1 MNVGKINPIEVLHTQ
16 EGIRILFIILNI
28 FAFIADKTT
37 EENLND
43 KNEESSNFANDVYIF
58 ITIINLVI
66 LIYYLWINY
75 KHLSE
80 AKENGKNEQAFKIKN
95 LAYIV
100 SMIAL
105 ILFLYVQLTN
115 RSETVEETSLY

>member
-75 KHLSE
+75 KYLSE
-80 AKENGKNEQAFKIKN
+80 AKENGKNKQAFKIKN

>member
-1 MNVGKINPIEVLHTQ
+1 MNVGKINPIDVLHTQ

-75 KHLSE
+75 KYLSE

>member
-28 FAFIADKTT
+28 FAFIADKTM

-75 KHLSE
+75 KYLSE

>member
-66 LIYYLWINY
+66 LIYYLWVNY
-75 KHLSE
+75 KYLSE

>member
-75 KHLSE
+75 KYLSE

>member
-43 KNEESSNFANDVYIF
+43 KNEESSNLANDVYIF

-75 KHLSE
+75 KYLSE